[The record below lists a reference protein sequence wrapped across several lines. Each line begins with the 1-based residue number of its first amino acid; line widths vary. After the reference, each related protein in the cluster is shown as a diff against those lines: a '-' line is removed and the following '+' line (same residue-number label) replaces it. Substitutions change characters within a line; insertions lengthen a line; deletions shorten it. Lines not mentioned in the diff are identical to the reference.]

1 MNGDQV
7 EIVPYPLDNSIVYVS
22 VSVENFQLNAV
33 DCWLQVYE
41 YDANNKFLNVNRVYV
56 PSEIYQD
63 WGTNDDY
70 LVEYALDTLGFVRK
84 PELNVQFPA

>member
-1 MNGDQV
+1 MNGQPV
-7 EIVPYPLDNSIVYVS
+7 EIVPYPLDTNISFIS

-63 WGTNDDY
+63 WGTNDQFIIDF
-70 LVEYALDTLGFVRK
+70 ALAALGFERK
-84 PELNVQFPA
+84 EVMVQFPE